1 MKKCI
6 ALSIVLM
13 ALIKLISV
21 PVYATD
27 YPSGSCYLPDG
38 STKGTYD
45 FNINTVVSDPTQNTS
60 GEILPAVNSNS
71 SGSFSVE
78 CSCQGDSVFYTHQWT
93 TTDLVSTGTSGSLNF
108 YKANDYLSVAGE
120 IKNPGDGTYYSLP
133 LVDFYKP
140 VGGGMLCN
148 DVTSGFHFGNNVRVT
163 FRIDRKFVGTV
174 SLPHI
179 KLFDLWYT
187 VGSDFVQGSPVA
199 TAYIDGQ
206 ISVPQTCSVNAGQIV
221 TVDFGSFM
229 SGEFKNKGQMPTGY
243 TPKTITV
250 PIKCNG
256 MDANASLTLRFQ
268 AEASTDEPAAI
279 KTSNDD
285 VGVQITDDSGKVI
298 EPNSGLIPFQL
309 DDNLQATVTF
319 HAAPISTT
327 GNAPAEGTFSA
338 TAYIRVDFA

>member
-1 MKKCI
+1 MKINGRLNTLI
-6 ALSIVLM
+6 ALLLLSWS
-13 ALIKLISV
+13 AGTWAYS
-21 PVYATD
+21 YACE
-27 YPSGSCYLPDG
+27 PSGG
-38 STKGTYD
+38 TKQYNANFGTYTITD
-45 FNINTVVSDPTQNTS
+45 PSKDQAGMIFENAASYSSGGAASMSCDCPSGYAYDRYFWSKTPLAIDEVINGETFYVANEYLDASVAIYVGGSVKANKPLPWTALDNKYADNHGCNGNVTSDVTTGSAGSVSLRIKKPFVGSFNIASLKIADIYVGRSATGSYGDTPITS
-60 GEILPAVNSNS
+60 V
-71 SGSFSVE
+71 
-78 CSCQGDSVFYTHQWT
+78 
-93 TTDLVSTGTSGSLNF
+93 
-108 YKANDYLSVAGE
+108 YLS
-120 IKNPGDGTYYSLP
+120 
-133 LVDFYKP
+133 
-140 VGGGMLCN
+140 
-148 DVTSGFHFGNNVRVT
+148 GNV
-163 FRIDRKFVGTV
+163 I
-174 SLPHI
+174 
-179 KLFDLWYT
+179 
-187 VGSDFVQGSPVA
+187 
-199 TAYIDGQ
+199 
-206 ISVPQTCSVNAGQIV
+206 VPQTCSINAGQIV

-268 AEASTDEPAAI
+268 AEASADEPAAI

-327 GNAPAEGTFSA
+327 GNAPAEGTFSS

>member
-1 MKKCI
+1 MKFFLKKI
-6 ALSIVLM
+6 IYFGVFLEVIISYAYALPM
-13 ALIKLISV
+13 
-21 PVYATD
+21 
-27 YPSGSCYLPDG
+27 GSCGPVNNET
-38 STKGTYD
+38 SN
-45 FNINTVVSDPTQNTS
+45 FNFSVSNVVSNPSENTA
-60 GEILPAVNSNS
+60 GTVLPAITASS
-71 SGSFSVE
+71 SGSFSVG
-78 CSCQGDSVFYTHQWT
+78 CKCPTNDYIYTHQWT
-93 TTDLVSTGTSGSLNF
+93 TTTLTPDGSSGGLNF
-108 YKANDYLSVAGE
+108 YKVDDYLSVATE
-120 IKNPGDGTYYSLP
+120 IKDNGNGEYYPTPWNDHYYPTGDGQECNYYI
-133 LVDFYKP
+133 
-140 VGGGMLCN
+140 
-148 DVTSGFHFGNNVRVT
+148 SGYHTGNNIRAT
-163 FRIDRKFVGTV
+163 FRIDKAFIGT
-174 SLPHI
+174 SNYNNLKI
-179 KLFDLWYT
+179 LDLWYT
-187 VGSDFVQGSPVA
+187 TSDDFVQGVPVVSLYL
-199 TAYIDGQ
+199 TGQ
-206 ISVPQTCSVNAGQIV
+206 ITVPQTCSVNAGQIV

-268 AEASTDEPAAI
+268 AEASADEPAAI

-285 VGVQITDDSGKVI
+285 VGVQLTDDSGKVI

>member
-1 MKKCI
+1 MKVKGFFTG
-6 ALSIVLM
+6 LLM
-13 ALIKLISV
+13 LWFLCGFISS
-21 PVYATD
+21 PVYASTGWCSSSTLNNFNYDFGTKQISDTSQNSAGTVFLDAYTWDLGKNYSIICDCDAGELYAVTYFHTQTD
-27 YPSGSCYLPDG
+27 LPLGHSDGTYQYYKVNDYLEVATNIFVSGGRQAYVPTPRDNLSNNMPSSNTRTCNNVDNATTGSKGKLSLYISKPFVGTSTINTKVLDIYG
-38 STKGTYD
+38 ST
-45 FNINTVVSDPTQNTS
+45 I
-60 GEILPAVNSNS
+60 
-71 SGSFSVE
+71 SGSFGGS
-78 CSCQGDSVFYTHQWT
+78 S
-93 TTDLVSTGTSGSLNF
+93 LVSL
-108 YKANDYLSVAGE
+108 Y
-120 IKNPGDGTYYSLP
+120 I
-133 LVDFYKP
+133 
-140 VGGGMLCN
+140 
-148 DVTSGFHFGNNVRVT
+148 
-163 FRIDRKFVGTV
+163 
-174 SLPHI
+174 
-179 KLFDLWYT
+179 
-187 VGSDFVQGSPVA
+187 QGQV
-199 TAYIDGQ
+199 I
-206 ISVPQTCSVNAGQIV
+206 VPQTCSVNAGQIV

-229 SGEFKNKGQMPTGY
+229 SGEFKNKGQMPAGY

>member
-1 MKKCI
+1 
-6 ALSIVLM
+6 
-13 ALIKLISV
+13 
-21 PVYATD
+21 
-27 YPSGSCYLPDG
+27 
-38 STKGTYD
+38 
-45 FNINTVVSDPTQNTS
+45 
-60 GEILPAVNSNS
+60 
-71 SGSFSVE
+71 
-78 CSCQGDSVFYTHQWT
+78 
-93 TTDLVSTGTSGSLNF
+93 
-108 YKANDYLSVAGE
+108 
-120 IKNPGDGTYYSLP
+120 
-133 LVDFYKP
+133 
-140 VGGGMLCN
+140 MLCN

-243 TPKTITV
+243 TPKTISV

-256 MDANASLTLRFQ
+256 IEANANLTVRFQ
-268 AEASTDEPAAI
+268 AEASADEPAAI

-285 VGVQITDDSGKVI
+285 VGVQITDNSGKVI
-298 EPNSGLIPFQL
+298 EPNSGLLPFQL

>member
-1 MKKCI
+1 MKRI
-6 ALSIVLM
+6 ITLSIALM
-13 ALIKLISV
+13 ALIKIISL
-21 PVYATD
+21 PAYATT
-27 YPSGSCYLPDG
+27 YPSGSCYIPNG
-38 STKGTYD
+38 QVAANYD
-45 FNINTVVSDPTQNTS
+45 FNISDVIPDPTQNVP
-60 GEILPAVNSNS
+60 GEILPAVNSSS

-78 CSCQGDSVFYTHQWT
+78 CSCQSDSVFYTHQWT
-93 TTDLVSTGTSGSLNF
+93 TTDLVSSGASGGLNF

-120 IKNPGDGTYYSLP
+120 IKNPGDGTYYPLP
-133 LVDFYKP
+133 LVDLYKP
-140 VGGGMLCN
+140 VGNGMLCN
-148 DVTSGFHFGNNVRVT
+148 SVTSGFHFGNDVRVT
-163 FRIDRKFVGTV
+163 FRVDRKFVGVV
-174 SLPHI
+174 SFPHI

-187 VGSDFVQGSPVA
+187 VGSDFVEGSPVA

-229 SGEFKNKGQMPTGY
+229 SGEFKNKGQMPVGY
-243 TPKTITV
+243 TPKTISV

-256 MDANASLTLRFQ
+256 IEANANLTVRFL
-268 AEASTDEPAAI
+268 AEASADEPAAV

-285 VGVQITDDSGKVI
+285 VGVQITDSSGKVI

>member
-1 MKKCI
+1 MAIDEVINGETFYVANEYLDASVAIYVGGSVKANKPLPWTALDNKYADNHGCNGNVTSDVTTGSAGSVSLRIKKPF
-6 ALSIVLM
+6 V
-13 ALIKLISV
+13 
-21 PVYATD
+21 
-27 YPSGSCYLPDG
+27 GS
-38 STKGTYD
+38 
-45 FNINTVVSDPTQNTS
+45 FNIASLKIADIYVGRSATGSYGDTPITS
-60 GEILPAVNSNS
+60 V
-71 SGSFSVE
+71 
-78 CSCQGDSVFYTHQWT
+78 
-93 TTDLVSTGTSGSLNF
+93 
-108 YKANDYLSVAGE
+108 YLS
-120 IKNPGDGTYYSLP
+120 
-133 LVDFYKP
+133 
-140 VGGGMLCN
+140 
-148 DVTSGFHFGNNVRVT
+148 GNV
-163 FRIDRKFVGTV
+163 I
-174 SLPHI
+174 
-179 KLFDLWYT
+179 
-187 VGSDFVQGSPVA
+187 
-199 TAYIDGQ
+199 
-206 ISVPQTCSVNAGQIV
+206 VPQTCSINAGQIV

-268 AEASTDEPAAI
+268 AEASADEPAAI

-327 GNAPAEGTFSA
+327 GNAPAEGTFSS